1 MSSHPGWTAY
11 EYYPSIGTAVVFIIS
26 FAIVTLMHTFHMF
39 RTRTWFVI
47 PLMIG
52 GYSIYHLIP
61 RSKQN
66 PDFSRTNS
74 PLKNSVE
81 LVGYIGRVMSS
92 KESPNWTIG
101 PYVMQS
107 TLLLIAPLFAAS
119 IHMELSRIIVIV
131 KGEQFALIR
140 VDWMTKILVTGDHVI
155 ISGLIVQ
162 IVLFGFFLI
171 SAVVSQKRLDSHSEC
186 LAVAD
191 QYPWRKHMWAL
202 QSSIILVLIRS
213 IIRVVEYSQGTN
225 GYLTEHEV
233 LICVFDGMLMLT
245 LLVVFAIIHPSEV
258 KYLLG
263 RGKVV
268 TAMGR
273 LKVMECSNEAWR
285 IRFKISCDDF

>member
-140 VDWMTKILVTGDHVI
+140 VDWMTKILVTGDVLSFLMQA
-155 ISGLIVQ
+155 SGAGIMG
-162 IVLFGFFLI
+162 IG
-171 SAVVSQKRLDSHSEC
+171 SSSTDPS
-186 LAVAD
+186 
-191 QYPWRKHMWAL
+191 
-202 QSSIILVLIRS
+202 SSIS
-213 IIRVVEYSQGTN
+213 MSSSAASS
-225 GYLTEHEV
+225 
-233 LICVFDGMLMLT
+233 CK
-245 LLVVFAIIHPSEV
+245 S
-258 KYLLG
+258 
-263 RGKVV
+263 
-268 TAMGR
+268 
-273 LKVMECSNEAWR
+273 CSSA
-285 IRFKISCDDF
+285 SS